1 MDRSSAICFEFEPQ
15 KWRKS
20 KCKHCFRD
28 IELHVGF
35 SSDGDN
41 CYSEL
46 DNSGN
51 ENKYKTTDTA
61 SNLSNEQRKADL
73 KEELDHEVLKI
84 TKKIKAKKSNN
95 GKQEDTPVLGDSATE
110 KASVYSVGEA
120 ANVIDMNEQSEKA
133 DFLLLSRSF
142 EEESP
147 SLHRKHSLEAECLLT
162 RSSCMEFSSTSS
174 LASFDALEDNTLSS
188 YSYSGSRDNLDGF
201 ASGDELCFQDKT
213 VEKPI
218 PILTEKQPAD
228 YEEEIDNLQDRLK
241 YLERDKDR
249 VTQALE
255 RELEGLKLQLATY
268 SARENITIVKNR
280 LELEGKNQAI
290 QELEEENCHLRSA
303 VEDLRCNRDSE
314 ETQYDWLQGKI
325 KRRNKRLQCLEDE
338 KKTLEE
344 RLKLAEDLQKNDR
357 DLLDVLRNQLTSLE
371 SDLLSAEDKNK
382 QLEGETRKL
391 KSIEND
397 LKEERQISHKVK
409 RHVEFLNGKLK
420 VREQHVS
427 YLEEDNVSMQQEK
440 SDLEMKLEKDRE
452 KIERLNSVVK
462 ELKKEVKEC
471 HEEIEKLSEENS
483 QLEQAHWQVVINQN
497 DTSGQLESYIKDL
510 EKRASQGE
518 GRIRELEAENESVI
532 NQSSELL
539 ENLVLSQEEV
549 EESKRQLDLIT
560 GSYSRL
566 QSIKTDQ
573 EKRMMTMQR
582 KLKKLQKEKK
592 KFQIEKQ
599 EADEK
604 ISLLKMNDDKVS
616 SKCDDLE
623 KGYKMLQLKL
633 KSTEAK
639 LTMVESNKIY
649 IETKLKEY
657 ENKFKINNNKVS
669 KLDSIVCDYLKSVGE
684 YQGAEAGA
692 DVIETFEVNL
702 TKIVD
707 LSGKLK
713 SQLKEYEDRNTS
725 LLRMVDFGEKRIE
738 KISEFLEV
746 TQNEKD
752 ILKYLLDEKNDDCQ
766 RVHEAF
772 LTGIASLANQNDFLE
787 EKLSE
792 MRVLES
798 EIKSCEDRLDSVCI
812 YDIEETESQ
821 FVPGQACNDSGIE
834 SSTYQNE
841 PASENQDV
849 NTCTNAATD
858 VSGILPIEKDDV
870 DQKSLSNYQQ
880 LSCMFSEFENEPL
893 SETNKPTVDSSCCR
907 KTSLGASFSP
917 SSEDNFLSN
926 HEKGL
931 FEWCKESG
939 IQEMEHYR
947 PETRDGDKADLL
959 SNTYINENIHDA
971 GEKQCLEKTKD
982 YFSSSFRDPNVYER
996 DDIPAQ
1002 EPHIDIKIEEG
1013 SCQEI
1018 ECPQMTMSSQEDET
1032 EEQYVDI
1039 DCSEQARDGGN
1050 VELSCT
1056 LKNVEAQKKMESSRP
1071 FTSIKCIFQVE
1082 TDHRGSLLDYSENQ
1096 VKNDIS
1102 SEGRK
1107 GNEQRDSHGSYYSIA
1122 ASNVGFT
1129 PLQTEVAHP
1138 IQKEAANEIN
1148 ATKRKD
1154 STPTARSHKA
1164 GIGQLYQISQEDCGA
1179 ITLTIPSASL
1189 EGEDLESDA
1198 ALSTGNRNEVVI
1210 ERVSLLGI

>member
-1 MDRSSAICFEFEPQ
+1 M
-15 KWRKS
+15 
-20 KCKHCFRD
+20 
-28 IELHVGF
+28 
-35 SSDGDN
+35 
-41 CYSEL
+41 
-46 DNSGN
+46 
-51 ENKYKTTDTA
+51 T
-61 SNLSNEQRKADL
+61 EQC
-73 KEELDHEVLKI
+73 
-84 TKKIKAKKSNN
+84 
-95 GKQEDTPVLGDSATE
+95 
-110 KASVYSVGEA
+110 
-120 ANVIDMNEQSEKA
+120 EKA
-133 DFLLLSRSF
+133 DFLLLSRSY

-201 ASGDELCFQDKT
+201 ASGDELCFQDKNI
-213 VEKPI
+213 EKPI
-218 PILTEKQPAD
+218 QILTEKQPAD

-241 YLERDKDR
+241 CLERDKDR
-249 VTQALE
+249 VAKALE

-280 LELEGKNQAI
+280 LELEGKSQAI

-314 ETQYDWLQGKI
+314 ESQYDWLQGEI
-325 KRRNKRLQCLEDE
+325 KRRNRRLQCLEDE

-371 SDLLSAEDKNK
+371 SDLLSSEDKNK

-397 LKEERQISHKVK
+397 LKEERQISHKFK

-440 SDLEMKLEKDRE
+440 SDLEMKLEKDGE

-462 ELKKEVKEC
+462 ELKKEAKEC

-510 EKRASQGE
+510 EKRASQGD
-518 GRIRELEAENESVI
+518 GRIRELEAENESLI

-539 ENLVLSQEEV
+539 ENLVLSQDEV

-560 GSYSRL
+560 ESYSRL

-592 KFQIEKQ
+592 RFQIEKQ
-599 EADEK
+599 EAEEK

-616 SKCDDLE
+616 SKCDDIE

-633 KSTEAK
+633 QSTEAK

-657 ENKFKINNNKVS
+657 ENKFRINNDKVS
-669 KLDSIVCDYLKSVGE
+669 KLDSIVCDYLQCVGE

-702 TKIVD
+702 TKIVN

-713 SQLKEYEDRNTS
+713 SQLKEYEDRTTS
-725 LLRMVDFGEKRIE
+725 LIRMVYFGEKRIE

-746 TQNEKD
+746 TQKEKD
-752 ILKYLLDEKNDDCQ
+752 ILKYLLDEKNDDYQ
-766 RVHEAF
+766 RVHDAF
-772 LTGIASLANQNDFLE
+772 LTSITSLANQNDFLE

-792 MRVLES
+792 MRILES

-812 YDIEETESQ
+812 YDKEETESQ
-821 FVPGQACNDSGIE
+821 FLPGQACNDSGIG
-834 SSTYQNE
+834 SSTSQTE
-841 PASENQDV
+841 PASENQDA
-849 NTCTNAATD
+849 NTSTNAATD
-858 VSGILPIEKDDV
+858 VSGIVAVEKDGV
-870 DQKSLSNYQQ
+870 DENYLSNYQQ
-880 LSCMFSEFENEPL
+880 LCSMFSEFENEPFP
-893 SETNKPTVDSSCCR
+893 ETNEHTVDSSCR
-907 KTSLGASFSP
+907 HKISLGASLSP
-917 SSEDNFLSN
+917 SSEDNFLSS
-926 HEKGL
+926 HEEEH
-931 FEWCKESG
+931 FEWCKENDTH
-939 IQEMEHYR
+939 EMDHYR
-947 PETRDGDKADLL
+947 PVTRDGGKADLL
-959 SNTYINENIHDA
+959 SNAYINENVLDA
-971 GEKQCLEKTKD
+971 GGKECLEKTKD
-982 YFSSSFRDPNVYER
+982 YFSSLCRDPGEEN
-996 DDIPAQ
+996 IPAI
-1002 EPHIDIKIEEG
+1002 EPHIDIKMKEG
-1013 SCQEI
+1013 SCQKI
-1018 ECPQMTMSSQEDET
+1018 KCPQMTLSRKEDET
-1032 EEQYVDI
+1032 EEQYVEI
-1039 DCSEQARDGGN
+1039 DCSEQARDRGN

-1056 LKNVEAQKKMESSRP
+1056 VNNVEVR
-1071 FTSIKCIFQVE
+1071 
-1082 TDHRGSLLDYSENQ
+1082 
-1096 VKNDIS
+1096 
-1102 SEGRK
+1102 
-1107 GNEQRDSHGSYYSIA
+1107 
-1122 ASNVGFT
+1122 
-1129 PLQTEVAHP
+1129 
-1138 IQKEAANEIN
+1138 
-1148 ATKRKD
+1148 
-1154 STPTARSHKA
+1154 
-1164 GIGQLYQISQEDCGA
+1164 
-1179 ITLTIPSASL
+1179 
-1189 EGEDLESDA
+1189 
-1198 ALSTGNRNEVVI
+1198 
-1210 ERVSLLGI
+1210 